1 MDKREEAVRNF
12 TLMLMFLTSWEEHPG
27 ELPRFWKGY
36 DFDVL
41 NELAEQGLI
50 SDNRRAKSAYLSE
63 DGVERAR
70 TLLTHYRI
78 LN

>member
-1 MDKREEAVRNF
+1 MDKREEAIHDL
-12 TLMLMFLTSWEEHPG
+12 TLMLAYLTSWTERPN

-41 NELAEQGLI
+41 NALAEQNSI
-50 SDNRRAKSAYLSE
+50 SDSRRAKSAYLTE

-70 TLLTHYRI
+70 RLLAQFG
-78 LN
+78 LPS

>member
-1 MDKREEAVRNF
+1 MDPRDEAIHDL
-12 TLMLMFLTSWEEHPG
+12 TLMLAYLTSWTERPD

-41 NELAEQGLI
+41 NALDDQGLI
-50 SDNRRAKSAYLSE
+50 SDRRRAKSAYVTQ

-70 TLLTHYRI
+70 QLLAQFG
-78 LN
+78 LPS